1 MSSGCVLRK
10 VSQLFTC
17 EKNCN
22 SVEARKALLEDFTS
36 KVYRAEV
43 VYVGSNGNIASEEQ
57 YNIYFRLSGNQKDP
71 TLNIIHG
78 SAILQKGEDTPINLT
93 WTGTY
98 LVKKSGYKMRV
109 GGENIEKD
117 FYLYCDGN
125 DKINFL
131 IKKTASELG
140 RGTRQVGFFIG
151 GGTMNDCLIDC
162 KLNCNGDSYCESLC
176 PGYCTCT
183 GDYCITPGNCLIDCK
198 ISCNGDSY
206 CESLCPGYCKCASK
220 TGNCITPGDCLR
232 DCKINCK
239 GDQNCENLCQ
249 DYCTCASKTGN
260 FTCNRPE
267 PNN

>member
-109 GGENIEKD
+109 SGDNIEKD
-117 FYLYCDGN
+117 FYVYCDGN
-125 DKINFL
+125 DKIKFL
-131 IKKTASELG
+131 IKKTVSEDSTVPEPKVRALTG
-140 RGTRQVGFFIG
+140 AGSMVGSSLSCIEA
-151 GGTMNDCLIDC
+151 
-162 KLNCNGDSYCESLC
+162 CNNTCDGDSNCESLC
-176 PGYCTCT
+176 ADYCACKEASST
-183 GDYCITPGNCLIDCK
+183 GDCISPKDCLSEYNKVDV
-198 ISCNGDSY
+198 
-206 CESLCPGYCKCASK
+206 CKCVY
-220 TGNCITPGDCLR
+220 
-232 DCKINCK
+232 
-239 GDQNCENLCQ
+239 QN
-249 DYCTCASKTGN
+249 G
-260 FTCNRPE
+260 
-267 PNN
+267 PNNCNSQGQNTGGW

>member
-176 PGYCTCT
+176 PGYC
-183 GDYCITPGNCLIDCK
+183 
-198 ISCNGDSY
+198 
-206 CESLCPGYCKCASK
+206 KCASK